1 MNRRV
6 VITGL
11 GIISPLGIRKEAFW
25 RGMVSGKSA
34 VGKITDFDTSGF
46 KTKIA
51 SQVKDFDPFEFGLTE
66 EDVNRMDRYVQ
77 FAVCGA
83 KMAIQ
88 DAKLSLDALDRTKI
102 GVSLAN
108 AICGTKYM
116 EEEFLRVTNGG
127 KEAIDPSKVRLDLY
141 DASMFNTPST
151 EISAYFG
158 LRGISTTLSTGCT
171 AGTDAV
177 GFAYECIQDG
187 DVDIMV
193 AGASEAPITP
203 ITVASFDVINAL
215 STRNDDPQR
224 ASRPFDKERD
234 GFIVSE
240 ACGILIVEELQHAL
254 RRGAPIYCEIA
265 GFGTSCNAFH
275 MTDLPPDGNAL
286 LHSIRSA
293 MEQGR
298 LSPGDID
305 YINAHGSSTPQNDV
319 FETNAYKS
327 FFGKKAYTI
336 PVSSIKSMMGHP
348 LAAANSVELGACALI
363 FERNVL
369 PPTINYEVPDPECDL
384 DYIPN
389 VCREAKVN
397 TILKTSSGF
406 SGIHSSMV
414 LERWDA

>member
-1 MNRRV
+1 MRRRV
-6 VITGL
+6 VVSGV
-11 GIISPLGIRKEAFW
+11 GIISPIGIGKEAFW
-25 RGMVSGKSA
+25 KGMISGTSA
-34 VGKITDFDTSGF
+34 VERITDFDTSAL

-51 SQVKDFDPFEFGLTE
+51 AQVKDFDPYAFGLTE
-66 EDVNRMDRYVQ
+66 EDVHRMDRYVQ
-77 FAVCGA
+77 FAICGT
-83 KMAIQ
+83 KMAIE
-88 DAKLSLDALDRTKI
+88 DAALAIDRI
-102 GVSLAN
+102 DRERAGVCLAN
-108 AICGTKYM
+108 AICVTNYM
-116 EEEFLRVTNGG
+116 EEEFVRVTNGG
-127 KEAIDPSKVRLDLY
+127 REAIDPGKVRADLY

-158 LRGISTTLSTGCT
+158 LKGVSATLSTGCT

-187 DVDIMV
+187 DADLMI

-203 ITVASFDVINAL
+203 ITFASFDVINAL

-224 ASRPFDKERD
+224 ASRPFDRERD

-240 ACGILIVEELQHAL
+240 ACGILIVEELRHAL
-254 RRGAPIYCEIA
+254 ARGAHIYCEIA
-265 GFGTSCNAFH
+265 GFGTSCNAYH
-275 MTDLPPDGNAL
+275 MTDLPPDGEAL
-286 LHSIRSA
+286 LHSIRLA
-293 MEQGR
+293 MDEGR

-327 FFGKKAYTI
+327 FFGKRAYQI
-336 PVSSIKSMMGHP
+336 PLSSIKSMMGHP

-363 FERNVL
+363 FERDVL
-369 PPTINYEVPDPECDL
+369 PPTINYEVPDPACDL

-389 VCREAKVN
+389 VCREKRVN
-397 TILKTSSGF
+397 AILKTSSGF

-414 LERWDA
+414 LERWD

>member
-6 VITGL
+6 VVTGV
-11 GIISPLGIRKEAFW
+11 GVIAPLGIGKENFW
-25 RGMVSGKSA
+25 KGMISGKSA
-34 VGKITDFDTSGF
+34 VEKITDFDTSGL

-51 SQVKDFDPFEFGLTE
+51 SQVKDFDPYALGLTE
-66 EDVNRMDRYVQ
+66 GEINRMDRYVQ
-77 FAVCGA
+77 FALCGA
-83 KMAIQ
+83 KMAVG
-88 DAKLSLDALDRTKI
+88 DAKLDFDKLDRNRI
-102 GVSLAN
+102 GVCLAN

-127 KEAIDPSKVRLDLY
+127 KEKIDPAKVRPDLY

-158 LRGISTTLSTGCT
+158 LKGISNTLSTGCT
-171 AGTDAV
+171 AGTDAF

-187 DVDIMV
+187 DVDIMI

-203 ITVASFDVINAL
+203 ITFASFDVINAL
-215 STRNDDPQR
+215 STRNNDPGR
-224 ASRPFDKERD
+224 ASRPFDRERD

-240 ACGILIVEELQHAL
+240 GCGILIVEELHHAL
-254 RRGAPIYCEIA
+254 ARRAHIYCEVA

-275 MTDLPPDGNAL
+275 MTDLPTDGDAL
-286 LHSIRSA
+286 LCSIRSA
-293 MEQGR
+293 MEEAR

-327 FFGKKAYTI
+327 FFGDRAYNI
-336 PVSSIKSMMGHP
+336 PMSSIKSMMGHP
-348 LAAANSVELGACALI
+348 LAAANSVELVACAQI
-363 FERNVL
+363 FEKNVL

-384 DYIPN
+384 DYVPN
-389 VCREAKVN
+389 VSREAEVN
-397 TILKTSSGF
+397 AILKTSSGF
-406 SGIHSSMV
+406 SGIHSSTV
-414 LERWDA
+414 LERWE

>member
-1 MNRRV
+1 
-6 VITGL
+6 
-11 GIISPLGIRKEAFW
+11 
-25 RGMVSGKSA
+25 
-34 VGKITDFDTSGF
+34 
-46 KTKIA
+46 
-51 SQVKDFDPFEFGLTE
+51 
-66 EDVNRMDRYVQ
+66 
-77 FAVCGA
+77 
-83 KMAIQ
+83 
-88 DAKLSLDALDRTKI
+88 
-102 GVSLAN
+102 
-108 AICGTKYM
+108 
-116 EEEFLRVTNGG
+116 
-127 KEAIDPSKVRLDLY
+127 
-141 DASMFNTPST
+141 MFNTPST

-187 DVDIMV
+187 DADIMV

-240 ACGILIVEELQHAL
+240 ACGILIVEELRHAL

>member
-1 MNRRV
+1 
-6 VITGL
+6 
-11 GIISPLGIRKEAFW
+11 
-25 RGMVSGKSA
+25 
-34 VGKITDFDTSGF
+34 
-46 KTKIA
+46 
-51 SQVKDFDPFEFGLTE
+51 
-66 EDVNRMDRYVQ
+66 
-77 FAVCGA
+77 
-83 KMAIQ
+83 
-88 DAKLSLDALDRTKI
+88 
-102 GVSLAN
+102 
-108 AICGTKYM
+108 
-116 EEEFLRVTNGG
+116 
-127 KEAIDPSKVRLDLY
+127 
-141 DASMFNTPST
+141 
-151 EISAYFG
+151 
-158 LRGISTTLSTGCT
+158 
-171 AGTDAV
+171 
-177 GFAYECIQDG
+177 
-187 DVDIMV
+187 
-193 AGASEAPITP
+193 
-203 ITVASFDVINAL
+203 
-215 STRNDDPQR
+215 
-224 ASRPFDKERD
+224 
-234 GFIVSE
+234 
-240 ACGILIVEELQHAL
+240 
-254 RRGAPIYCEIA
+254 
-265 GFGTSCNAFH
+265 